1 MFPVI
6 GAMPIDKVEP
16 QHLVLVLQEIEK
28 YDALEQLHKNKSTIK
43 MALCILKVVIMAQGN
58 SC

>member
-1 MFPVI
+1 
-6 GAMPIDKVEP
+6 MPSDKVEP
-16 QHLVLVLQEIEK
+16 QHLVLALQEIEK
-28 YDALEQLHKNKSTIK
+28 YDALEQLHKNKSNIK

>member
-1 MFPVI
+1 
-6 GAMPIDKVEP
+6 MPIDKVEP